1 VSRVEVRID
10 VLVGRGLTRITRRR
24 CLRNK
29 VKVERSGHTNFT
41 LNDISSSS
49 SMKHLHESTA
59 ANVPVI
65 CQRAAAPDVSLLV
78 AFPVSY

>member
-29 VKVERSGHTNFT
+29 VVRSGHTNFT

-49 SMKHLHESTA
+49 TMKHLHEPTA

-65 CQRAAAPDVSLLV
+65 CQRAAASDLVV